1 MNILHRPALHIFE
14 STCRSIFFLIFDDR
28 MKAPEPEVPRLE
40 RKRENI
46 LEGVRKGYEH
56 AHLLLRRA
64 APEHATAGMDG
75 RQAALEV
82 RRKNK

>member
-1 MNILHRPALHIFE
+1 MSGWISPPIL
-14 STCRSIFFLIFDDR
+14 DDR
-28 MKAPEPEVPRLE
+28 VHMQAPEPEVPRLE

-64 APEHATAGMDG
+64 APEHATAGMGG

-82 RRKNK
+82 RRK